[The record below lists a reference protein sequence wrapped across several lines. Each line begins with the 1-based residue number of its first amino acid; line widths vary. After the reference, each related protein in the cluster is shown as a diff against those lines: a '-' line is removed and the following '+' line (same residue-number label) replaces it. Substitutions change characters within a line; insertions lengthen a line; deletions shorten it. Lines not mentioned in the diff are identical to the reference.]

1 MTKEEKIESFEE
13 TLIPR
18 VRNSFLELLDYFDT
32 KELPSAYSA
41 CLGTYLEKFIAY
53 NATEWDDHCES
64 YGIKMEFAEVQ
75 DAIENIK
82 SLDEYVEEFR

>member
-18 VRNSFLELLDYFDT
+18 VRDSFIELMRYVET

-53 NATEWDDHCES
+53 NATSWDEHCES
-64 YGIKMEFAEVQ
+64 YGIKMEFLEIE
-75 DAIENIK
+75 DAVENIK